1 MEEQINN
8 TETASTEQSQP
19 SASVQVAETVNAEQ
33 STETAESHVEDK
45 HYESDAEQV
54 WREMAERDAE
64 ANKADESSEAKPV
77 EAVTPV
83 EAVKAEADEAP
94 VVEDYKAKYEE
105 LAKKLG
111 NEETEQKKAL
121 EEKVKKKGFDSV
133 EEYEAHTAVQGFEFD
148 RMVEEADKLPQNV
161 KLMAFEALQR
171 YADNPN
177 AEDLKVVKSM
187 IDPDVLEQIAID
199 KKQFKD
205 QKYGELE
212 SNRMKQTFEAT
223 KAKVVDF
230 ANKNKE
236 WLDNPARV
244 EAVGM
249 IVKAFG
255 VDSDLDSVKGLVD
268 KIEAEAI
275 KRYEQGKNEQA
286 RKQTLTT
293 PKGANLSVATS
304 ADKWFTRSEL
314 NKMSAEEYS
323 RNSAKIIEQM
333 ELEKNGEL
341 PRKII

>member
-19 SASVQVAETVNAEQ
+19 SASTEQVAETV
-33 STETAESHVEDK
+33 TPETAESHVEDK

-54 WREMAERDAE
+54 WREMAESE
-64 ANKADESSEAKPV
+64 AEAKPTESV
-77 EAVTPV
+77 KPV

-177 AEDLKVVKSM
+177 AEDLKIVKSM

-293 PKGANLSVATS
+293 PNGANLSVATS